1 MNVGQRYLLAF
12 SSLPLWC
19 FHLRNDLF
27 LLQINRKCE
36 PREGCTAVSASSI
49 SVWSKLCLFLVF
61 FFFYQQVTLPESK
74 PAWINW
80 CLGSAVMLIKCLRLA
95 SKLFYWYYDKVCS
108 FLILGLDQMWVLY
121 VAKFF
126 CLLLGSQVGGEHGC
140 STVLW
145 LRRVWN
151 PWRHK
156 KSLLKI
162 QPIPWAISWLSLT
175 YFPTGI
181 WHTLLD

>member
-1 MNVGQRYLLAF
+1 M
-12 SSLPLWC
+12 
-19 FHLRNDLF
+19 
-27 LLQINRKCE
+27 
-36 PREGCTAVSASSI
+36 
-49 SVWSKLCLFLVF
+49 
-61 FFFYQQVTLPESK
+61 PESK

-175 YFPTGI
+175 YFPTFEVFSNVSEMPALQAFDIHYWINEFALMLLCSPDPYRSWVWDFGAPILFVFPLSMWTVGI
-181 WHTLLD
+181 AEQLFWVADSVG